1 MSRHLIIAITR
12 RQGPM
17 TAKQLAMETG
27 LQESTVRTNVRRARA
42 HGTKY
47 LRIAAWA
54 GDVPMYGPGPGDDVD
69 GGTTGDKILAYLETH
84 EPAPAVVI
92 AAAIG
97 LTTAVVD
104 PAIRRLRDKG
114 RVHVVDWKRR
124 VGERGGREAGVF
136 KSGPGRDAPRPDFT
150 GMARVYEQRRVEKRR
165 VARIIK
171 GLPVRNTGAKPT
183 NGPTAGFFDAL
194 MR

>member
-1 MSRHLIIAITR
+1 MSRHLIIALTR
-12 RQGPM
+12 RRGPM

-27 LQESTVRTNVRRARA
+27 LEGSTVRTNIRRARA

-54 GDVPMYGPGPGDDVD
+54 GDLPMYGPGPGDDVE

-84 EPAPAVVI
+84 EPAPATVI

-104 PAIRRLRDKG
+104 PAIRRLRDKK

-136 KSGPGRDAPRPDFT
+136 KAGPGKDAERPDFS

-165 VARIIK
+165 VERITK
-171 GLPVRNTGAKPT
+171 GLPVRHMRAKQAA
-183 NGPTAGFFDAL
+183 GPMAGFFDAL